1 MKITSVIISLLLLS
15 VSSAFAQDDS
25 LHGFVQANYSVR
37 ATGTDDATKGM
48 AAHEKDVI
56 LGDERAQLELS
67 RYSDS
72 GNASISAKLDLYR
85 DAISGGAKIDVREA
99 YIDLSLWKFDW
110 RVGRQIITW
119 GLGDLTFINDTFPK
133 DWVALLSGQPLQY
146 LKVGSDAINASFH
159 TDFID
164 AQAIVVPFFEPDNL
178 PTGERLFFYS
188 PLPPVSE
195 MSFVEPEPQFENF
208 ETAVRLYR
216 TLWNF
221 DVSLYGYRGFF
232 RTPAVKNMEANA
244 SKVTFFYPELG
255 AYGVSAQGNKLGGV
269 VSLEGGYYD
278 SVDDRDGDNPFVENP
293 QARFLV
299 GYQRAVG
306 ADLTIGA
313 QYYGEAMLKHDE
325 YEKTLPPGL
334 SKRDQI
340 RHNITLRIMQ
350 FLKYQT
356 LRLSLFTWVSP
367 NEEDYYINPEVR
379 YSFTDELW
387 VALGGNVFGGS
398 ESHTFFG
405 QFDEN
410 DNVYLQAR
418 YGF

>member
-1 MKITSVIISLLLLS
+1 M
-15 VSSAFAQDDS
+15 
-25 LHGFVQANYSVR
+25 
-37 ATGTDDATKGM
+37 
-48 AAHEKDVI
+48 
-56 LGDERAQLELS
+56 
-67 RYSDS
+67 
-72 GNASISAKLDLYR
+72 
-85 DAISGGAKIDVREA
+85 
-99 YIDLSLWKFDW
+99 
-110 RVGRQIITW
+110 
-119 GLGDLTFINDTFPK
+119 
-133 DWVALLSGQPLQY
+133 
-146 LKVGSDAINASFH
+146 
-159 TDFID
+159 
-164 AQAIVVPFFEPDNL
+164 
-178 PTGERLFFYS
+178 
-188 PLPPVSE
+188 
-195 MSFVEPEPQFENF
+195 
-208 ETAVRLYR
+208 
-216 TLWNF
+216 
-221 DVSLYGYRGFF
+221 
-232 RTPAVKNMEANA
+232 
-244 SKVTFFYPELG
+244 
-255 AYGVSAQGNKLGGV
+255 
-269 VSLEGGYYD
+269 EGGYYD

-293 QARFLV
+293 QARFLA
-299 GYQRAVG
+299 GYQRAFG